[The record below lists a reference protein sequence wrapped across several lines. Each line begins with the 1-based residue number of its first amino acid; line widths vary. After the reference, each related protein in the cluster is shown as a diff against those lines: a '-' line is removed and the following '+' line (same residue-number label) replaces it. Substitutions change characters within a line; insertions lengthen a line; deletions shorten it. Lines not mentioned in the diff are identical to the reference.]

1 MQVDFRHVLA
11 RVGAGRAEK
20 DRHHLVNRRAGRV
33 GQGAIAHLAVLH
45 FALMGG
51 TERGA
56 QKFPCAR
63 AADPYNG
70 DAALAGWCGDGGNRV
85 VLSFVTH

>member
-1 MQVDFRHVLA
+1 MQVNFRHILA

-20 DRHHLVNRRAGRV
+20 NRHYLVNRRAGRV
-33 GQGAIAHLAVLH
+33 GQGAVAHLAVLH

-51 TERGA
+51 AERGA
-56 QKFPCAR
+56 QNFLCAR

-70 DAALAGWCGDGGNRV
+70 DAALAGRSGDGGNRV
-85 VLSFVTH
+85 VLSFATH